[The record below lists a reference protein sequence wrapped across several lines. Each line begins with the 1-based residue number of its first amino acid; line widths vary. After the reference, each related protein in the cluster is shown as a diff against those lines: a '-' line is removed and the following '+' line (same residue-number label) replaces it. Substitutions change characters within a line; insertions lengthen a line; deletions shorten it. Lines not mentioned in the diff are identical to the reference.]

1 MITVTLPLPLPPP
14 RQRLLVL
21 VLVLVGAC
29 SQKAET
35 VRSSQEV
42 AKTAAAEA
50 PPQREPVTACAM
62 VTPAEMSKILGTTV
76 TAEPHEGTVDQ
87 TECIYKATSG
97 ISPYVDFTVVRGD
110 GEVAMTASGFMAQQK
125 PNMVNPYE
133 GIGDQAFAVGP
144 ALMIRTGEDLVK
156 LILSGVTDA
165 PPKAKLIFNTAKP
178 RM

>member
-1 MITVTLPLPLPPP
+1 MPSIRKMISIALPM
-14 RQRLLVL
+14 LLVS
-21 VLVLVGAC
+21 AC
-29 SQKAET
+29 SQKEKPTPESRGIAQTE
-35 VRSSQEV
+35 
-42 AKTAAAEA
+42 AAEA

-62 VTPAEMSKILGTTV
+62 VTAAEMSKILGTTV

>member
-1 MITVTLPLPLPPP
+1 MPSIRQMISLTLPL
-14 RQRLLVL
+14 
-21 VLVLVGAC
+21 LVGAC
-29 SQKAET
+29 SQKDKT
-35 VRSSQEV
+35 VLNSREV
-42 AKTAAAEA
+42 AQTVAAQT
-50 PPQREPVTACAM
+50 PPQRQSVTACAM
-62 VTPAEMSKILGTTV
+62 VTAAEMSTILGTTV

-87 TECIYKATSG
+87 TECIYKPTSG

-110 GEVAMTASGFMAQQK
+110 GEVAMTASGFMAEKK

-165 PPKAKLIFNTAKP
+165 PSKAKLIFNTAKP